1 VKHALFVWVLVLAV
15 FAGAARGQ
23 DAHADTIEAPQGEI
37 TGFGRFGHE
46 FLLPFG
52 SAILVPGLG
61 QWVNGATGDGF
72 AFLGAALAGAVI
84 AVRYEGYSNSDDR
97 LPRTWEEQAQWFGV
111 QLVGS
116 AGFLSGYDSF
126 KLSLPKLK
134 VGGHY
139 EFIDTPTPTS
149 KALAAPFKFGFL
161 KNKRSWI
168 VLTLPVAIVA
178 AVAIDQGDVETL
190 PFKAHDAAFA
200 AGISYGAGVTEEAF
214 FRGYLFPVFHE
225 LSHERSWVSNPLQAL
240 LFGLAH
246 VGQVEVPI
254 FQTVA
259 GLYWGWVVQKDD
271 WDFQETVFQ
280 HFWWDAIL
288 ITGALLLD
296 DGGDTRI
303 SIRLPT
309 IRF

>member
-1 VKHALFVWVLVLAV
+1 VKRILITWVLVLAV
-15 FAGAARGQ
+15 FAGVARGQ
-23 DAHADTIEAPQGEI
+23 AVPGDTIEDTRGEI

-52 SAILVPGLG
+52 STVLVPGLG
-61 QWVNGATGDGF
+61 QWVNGAVGDGF
-72 AFLGAALAGAVI
+72 AFLGAAFAGALI
-84 AVRYEGYSNSDDR
+84 AVRYEDYSISGDR
-97 LPRTWEEQAQWFGV
+97 FPRTWEGQAQWLGL
-111 QLVGS
+111 QLAAG

-161 KNKRSWI
+161 KNKRTWI
-168 VLTLPVAIVA
+168 VLTIPVAIVA
-178 AVAIDQGDVETL
+178 AVAIDQRGVETL

-200 AGISYGAGVTEEAF
+200 AGVSYGAGVTEEAF

-271 WDFQETVFQ
+271 WDFQQAVFQ

-288 ITGALLLD
+288 ITGTLLLD
-296 DGGDTRI
+296 DGGDNPL

-309 IRF
+309 IRS